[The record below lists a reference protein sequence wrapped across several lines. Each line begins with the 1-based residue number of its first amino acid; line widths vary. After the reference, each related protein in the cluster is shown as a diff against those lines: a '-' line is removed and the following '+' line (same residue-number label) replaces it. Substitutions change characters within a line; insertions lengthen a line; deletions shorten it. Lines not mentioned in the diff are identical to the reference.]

1 MNIAVIGTGMVGR
14 LIAVEL
20 SKKYQIYA
28 IDNNIKN
35 LNKLTKH
42 NNKIITMKVDI
53 RNEDF
58 LKYLE
63 DTELIINCVPGFMGF
78 ETSKKILEKKTC
90 VDISFMPEDCNG
102 LMSITNEAKT
112 ALYPDAGVAPGLSNM
127 IVGNLISKNNLK
139 EIKIMVGGLPLEKNP
154 PWNYK
159 APFSPIDVIE
169 EYTRPARIKINGE
182 LKTVEAL
189 TGLIDFEFEDVGKLE
204 AFLTDGLRTLLTTEL
219 TKDIPTLLEYTIR
232 YPGHSEMISKLIEDG
247 KLEDTRESHNG
258 KITSQREIT
267 TKELFKEWKL
277 TENDKEFTLLIITAK
292 TMEEEEISCIVY
304 DEWKDGWSSM
314 SRTTGLTACAIAN
327 LIIDKNLKETGII
340 TLEELG
346 TNQDYF
352 DYITNYLDKQE
363 ISINFSDGG
372 NFLEKE

>member
-28 IDNNIKN
+28 IDNNINN

-42 NNKIITMKVDI
+42 NNKIITKKVDI

-90 VDISFMPEDCNG
+90 VDISFMPEDCKG
-102 LMSITNEAKT
+102 LKNIADEAKT

-127 IVGNLISKNNLK
+127 IVGNLTSKNNLK
-139 EIKIMVGGLPLEKNP
+139 EIKIMVGGLPIEKNP

-169 EYTRPARIKINGE
+169 EYTRPARIKINGDI
-182 LKTVEAL
+182 KTVEAL

-232 YPGHSEMISKLIEDG
+232 YPGHSEMVSKLIEDG
-247 KLEDTRESHNG
+247 KLDDTLESHNG
-258 KITSQREIT
+258 KTTSQKEIT
-267 TKELFKEWKL
+267 TKKLFKEWKL

-292 TMEEEEISCIVY
+292 TIKDEDISCIVY
-304 DEWKDGWSSM
+304 DEWRDGWSSM

-327 LIIDKNLKETGII
+327 LIIDRNLKETGII

-352 DYITNYLDKQE
+352 DYITNYLDKKE

-372 NFLEKE
+372 NSLEKE